1 MIPNRLLQDGQGAL
15 ADLVLFE
22 RTELSLVELRFWD
35 VHVLTAS
42 NTSVSN
48 HLEGYTHD
56 TYLMVAADE
65 GEDEG
70 VGEQAAVVCPDQT
83 LAEKCGRLQS
93 VQSSLSSRSQS
104 PPLSLEVLVQWVG

>member
-1 MIPNRLLQDGQGAL
+1 M
-15 ADLVLFE
+15 LFE
-22 RTELSLVELRFWD
+22 RTELSFVELRFWD

-93 VQSSLSSRSQS
+93 VQSSLSYRSQS
-104 PPLSLEVLVQWVG
+104 SPLSLEVPAQWVG

>member
-1 MIPNRLLQDGQGAL
+1 MPIKCLDTCKKFFIIPQRDKDLSMIPHGLLEDGERAL

-56 TYLMVAADE
+56 TYLMV
-65 GEDEG
+65 GCRRG
-70 VGEQAAVVCPDQT
+70 G
-83 LAEKCGRLQS
+83 G
-93 VQSSLSSRSQS
+93 
-104 PPLSLEVLVQWVG
+104 